1 MRNVQRAWCA
11 ERTPYAEDDRD
22 NGMQVNQIPIVD
34 VAHFDGRPDAL
45 GHEIGLASRDIGFF
59 CITGHGVAPSLIDAV
74 FAQSRLFFV
83 QESAAKDALSIRHS
97 PHNRGYVALGEERLD
112 ASKPGDVKAAFN
124 IGLDLASDHPDV
136 LAGKPFR
143 GANVWPDE
151 AASPNFRATMLTYFE
166 ACHAL
171 GMRLHR
177 ALAHDLGVAENF
189 FDDKLDQPLAT
200 LRLLHYPPRP
210 ERFEPGQIGAG
221 EHTDY
226 GNITLL
232 ATDDAGGLEVR
243 TRSGEWISPPATP
256 GAMICN
262 IGDCLMR
269 WTNDVYVSTPHRVV
283 NPVGR
288 ERYSIAFF
296 LDPNPDAVVECLPS
310 CVTAERPARYLPTTG
325 AAYLKLRLDATYS
338 HREKA

>member
-1 MRNVQRAWCA
+1 MS
-11 ERTPYAEDDRD
+11 
-22 NGMQVNQIPIVD
+22 QIPVFNLSD
-34 VAHFDGRPDAL
+34 FEQRLDAL
-45 GHEIGLASRDIGFF
+45 GHDIGLTARDMGFF
-59 CITGHGVAPSLIDAV
+59 CITGHGIAQSQMDAV
-74 FAQSRLFFV
+74 FAQSKLFFA
-83 QESAAKDALSIRHS
+83 QDLTAKDALSIRHS

-124 IGLDLASDHPDV
+124 IGLDMPPDHAEV
-136 LAGKPFR
+136 LAGMPFR
-143 GANVWPDE
+143 GLNVWP
-151 AASPNFRATMLTYFE
+151 AATALPDFRATMLAYFG

-171 GMRLHR
+171 GMQLHR

-232 ATDDAGGLEVR
+232 ATDDTGGLEVR
-243 TRSGEWISPPATP
+243 TRSGEWISPPTIP
-256 GAMICN
+256 GALICN

-269 WTNDVYVSTPHRVV
+269 WTNDVYASTLHRVV
-283 NPVGR
+283 NPIGR

-296 LDPNPDAVVECLPS
+296 LDPNPDAVVDCLPS
-310 CVTAERPARYLPTTG
+310 CVSAERPARYAPTTG
-325 AAYLKLRLDATYS
+325 AAYLKSRLDATYS

>member
-1 MRNVQRAWCA
+1 MIPLIDLSRFTDNAKLGEVLGAA
-11 ERTPYAEDDRD
+11 ARD
-22 NGMQVNQIPIVD
+22 T
-34 VAHFDGRPDAL
+34 
-45 GHEIGLASRDIGFF
+45 GFF
-59 CITGHGVAPSLIDAV
+59 VVTGHGVASALVAEV
-74 FAQSRLFFV
+74 FAQSQRFFAS
-83 QESAAKDALSIRHS
+83 EPAHKAALSIKLAGN
-97 PHNRGYVALGEERLD
+97 NRGYVALGEERLD
-112 ASKPGDVKAAFN
+112 ASRPGDVKEAFN
-124 IGLDLASDHPDV
+124 IGWDLPVDHPDV
-136 LAGKPFR
+136 VSGKPFR
-143 GANVWPDE
+143 GANVWPD
-151 AASPNFRATMLTYFE
+151 ARQFPDFRPTMLAYFD
-166 ACHAL
+166 ACHRL

-210 ERFEPGQIGAG
+210 ERFEPGQTGAG

-226 GNITLL
+226 GNLTLL

-243 TRSGEWISPPATP
+243 TRDGRWISAPSIP
-256 GAMICN
+256 GALICN

-288 ERYSIAFF
+288 ERYSVAFF

-310 CVTAERPARYLPTTG
+310 CVSTARPAQYPPTTG
-325 AAYLKLRLDATYS
+325 ADYLKSRLDATYS
-338 HREKA
+338 HRESA

>member
-1 MRNVQRAWCA
+1 MGAVGSNIPVIDLAAFAGDTASLGTTLGCA
-11 ERTPYAEDDRD
+11 ARD
-22 NGMQVNQIPIVD
+22 M
-34 VAHFDGRPDAL
+34 
-45 GHEIGLASRDIGFF
+45 GFF
-59 CITGHGVAPSLIDAV
+59 CITGHGVASSLIEAV
-74 FAQSRLFFV
+74 FAQSKQFFA
-83 QESAAKDALSIRHS
+83 QEIAAKDVLSIRHS

-124 IGLDLASDHPDV
+124 IGLDIPPDHPEV
-136 LAGKPFR
+136 LAGTPFR
-143 GANVWPDE
+143 GVNVWPD
-151 AASPNFRATMLTYFE
+151 AAELPNFRATMLSYFD
-166 ACHAL
+166 ACHRL
-171 GMRLHR
+171 GMSLHR

-210 ERFEPGQIGAG
+210 DRFEPGQTGAG

-243 TRSGEWISPPATP
+243 TRSGDWISPPTIS
-256 GAMICN
+256 GALICN

-296 LDPNPDAVVECLPS
+296 LDPNPEAVVESLPS
-310 CVTAERPARYLPTTG
+310 CVTADQPARYAATTG
-325 AAYLKLRLDATYS
+325 AAYLKSRLDATYS
-338 HREKA
+338 HREKV

>member
-1 MRNVQRAWCA
+1 MGAV
-11 ERTPYAEDDRD
+11 D
-22 NGMQVNQIPIVD
+22 GGIPVID
-34 VAHFDGRPDAL
+34 IAAFGGDTTRLGAAL
-45 GHEIGLASRDIGFF
+45 GDAARDMGFF
-59 CITGHGVAPSLIDAV
+59 CLTNHGVAPSLTDAV
-74 FAQSRLFFV
+74 FAQSRQFFA
-83 QESAAKDALSIRHS
+83 QEIAAKDALSIRHS

-124 IGLDLASDHPDV
+124 IGLDMPPDHPEV

-143 GANVWPDE
+143 GVNVWPD
-151 AASPNFRATMLTYFE
+151 ARVLPDFRAKMLSYFE
-166 ACHAL
+166 ACHTL
-171 GMRLHR
+171 GISLHR

-189 FDDKLDQPLAT
+189 FDDELDQPLAT

-210 ERFEPGQIGAG
+210 EHFEPGQIGAG

-232 ATDDAGGLEVR
+232 TTDDAGGLEVR
-243 TRSGEWISPPATP
+243 TRSGEWISPPTIP
-256 GAMICN
+256 GALICN

-310 CVTAERPARYLPTTG
+310 CVSAERPSRYAPTTG
-325 AAYLKLRLDATYS
+325 AAYLKSRLDATYS

>member
-1 MRNVQRAWCA
+1 MGAVDGR
-11 ERTPYAEDDRD
+11 
-22 NGMQVNQIPIVD
+22 IPVINI
-34 VAHFDGRPDAL
+34 AAFDGDNARLGAAL
-45 GHEIGLASRDIGFF
+45 GQAARDMGFF
-59 CITGHGVAPSLIDAV
+59 CITGHGVAPSLIDAA
-74 FAQSRLFFV
+74 FAQSKRFFA
-83 QESAAKDALSIRHS
+83 QEIATKDALSIRHS

-124 IGLDLASDHPDV
+124 IGLDLPPDHPEV

-143 GANVWPDE
+143 GVNVWPD
-151 AASPNFRATMLTYFE
+151 STTLPDFRATMLRYFA

-200 LRLLHYPPRP
+200 LRLLHYPARP

-232 ATDDAGGLEVR
+232 ATDDAGGLRVR
-243 TRSGEWISPPATP
+243 TRCGEWISPPTIP
-256 GAMICN
+256 GALICN

-269 WTNDVYVSTPHRVV
+269 CTNDVYVSTPHRVV

-310 CVTAERPARYLPTTG
+310 CVTTERPARYAPTTG
-325 AAYLKLRLDATYS
+325 AAYLKSRLDATYL
-338 HREKA
+338 HRESSE

>member
-1 MRNVQRAWCA
+1 VGALSA
-11 ERTPYAEDDRD
+11 
-22 NGMQVNQIPIVD
+22 IPVINL
-34 VAHFDGRPDAL
+34 ASHSTLSSLGAAL
-45 GHEIGLASRDIGFF
+45 GHAARDMGFF
-59 CITGHGVAPSLIDAV
+59 CITDHGIAPSLIDDV
-74 FAQSRLFFV
+74 FAQSKLFFA
-83 QESAAKDALSIRHS
+83 QDIAAKEAFSIRHS
-97 PHNRGYVALGEERLD
+97 RNNRGYVALGEERLD
-112 ASKPGDVKAAFN
+112 SGQPADVKSAFN
-124 IGLDLASDHPDV
+124 IGLELPPDHPEVLAS
-136 LAGKPFR
+136 KPFR
-143 GANVWPDE
+143 GVNLWPD
-151 AASPNFRATMLTYFE
+151 AAVLPEFRATSLAYFD
-166 ACHAL
+166 ACLAL
-171 GMRLHR
+171 GIRLHR
-177 ALAHDLGVAENF
+177 ALAHDLGLAENF

-210 ERFEPGQIGAG
+210 ERFEPGQLGAG

-243 TRSGEWISPPATP
+243 TRSGEWISPPTIT
-256 GAMICN
+256 GALICN

-296 LDPNPDAVVECLPS
+296 LDPNPDAVVQCLPS
-310 CVTAERPARYLPTTG
+310 CVSPEKPARYAPITG
-325 AAYLKLRLDATYS
+325 AAYLKSRLDATYS